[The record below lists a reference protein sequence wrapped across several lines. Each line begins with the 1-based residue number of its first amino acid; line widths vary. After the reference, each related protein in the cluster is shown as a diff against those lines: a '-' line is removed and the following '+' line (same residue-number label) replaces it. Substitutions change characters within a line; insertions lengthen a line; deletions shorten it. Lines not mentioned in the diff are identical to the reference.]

1 MGVPPFIPY
10 SAAAVGG
17 TPYWNSYKS
26 LYRQLLRW
34 GWGVVVFPLSMKG
47 FMTNKLIPIRYKLM
61 WTLEQFKKKVL
72 LVSIVFLITFGFS
85 IVTFV
90 NHDVKQTNFAYSLP
104 YITSFILTCTLIFLI
119 PGTAIRFKMSKP
131 IPGNWPLWKKTIAF
145 FEGPMVII
153 NLLTFSFFP
162 FVEAQTRML
171 LGKKMKDLY
180 YTPKIR

>member
-1 MGVPPFIPY
+1 
-10 SAAAVGG
+10 
-17 TPYWNSYKS
+17 
-26 LYRQLLRW
+26 
-34 GWGVVVFPLSMKG
+34 
-47 FMTNKLIPIRYKLM
+47 M

-119 PGTAIRFKMSKP
+119 PGTAIRFKMAKP